1 MFKSYDRDIVKIQYL
16 KGTEITTL
24 LGTPR
29 ALFYR
34 FCYCFSLKDY
44 HLFRKS
50 IIGKISIKNSP
61 GADAIKV
68 SKREFL
74 LACCEEEMRRFLNFT
89 SREKEKERLVFL
101 FSELRRALIV
111 DRYTL
116 FYDVFSKI
124 MNILDH
130 SCDIENPKA
139 EEMLCAI
146 ADAAL
151 LLKPERG

>member
-1 MFKSYDRDIVKIQYL
+1 MFKSYDRDIVKIHYL
-16 KGTEITTL
+16 KGAETATL

-50 IIGKISIKNSP
+50 IIGKVSIKNSP

-68 SKREFL
+68 DKREFL
-74 LACCEEEMRRFLNFT
+74 LACCEEEMKHFLNLI
-89 SREKEKERLVFL
+89 SREKEKEKLVFL

-111 DRYTL
+111 DRHTL

-130 SCDIENPKA
+130 SCDIGNPRA

-151 LLKPERG
+151 LLKPERE